1 MKSAFKQL
9 CVHTDTS
16 IPAYPLHV
24 FFFEPPSVYSSL
36 YPSFHSSLLTLYILP
51 STFSS
56 WCSPSSY
63 HINWWICSL
72 LTLNVCPVLSRGTVL
87 YVNVNVTSLTVYIM
101 CVIDHICLCKVQ
113 DWFVTGWEKCQST
126 AQYVVFIL
134 CGWASHLCVC
144 VHVSM
149 CVLLESCAGHAS
161 WSEESWY
168 AVLRCLHMPVSHL
181 PLLSCFHTMNGKQKW
196 KKKENEWMK
205 NERMHRRPPY
215 TFVLEKV
222 IRQKT
227 EKTYI
232 SYFCLVML
240 LCYKYMEELNKKWN
254 DEKTKQHV
262 SVTIATNICN
272 KCILCKFK
280 T

>member
-9 CVHTDTS
+9 CVHTDTL
-16 IPAYPLHV
+16 IPAYLLHV
-24 FFFEPPSVYSSL
+24 FFLESPSVYSTH

-113 DWFVTGWEKCQST
+113 DWFVTGWEKCQGT

-134 CGWASHLCVC
+134 CGRASHLCVC
-144 VHVSM
+144 ACEHV
-149 CVLLESCAGHAS
+149 CVVRKLCWPCFLERRVLVCCPEMSPHACEPS
-161 WSEESWY
+161 S
-168 AVLRCLHMPVSHL
+168 P
-181 PLLSCFHTMNGKQKW
+181 PLLFHTMNGEQKW

-205 NERMHRRPPY
+205 NEWMHRHPPD

-232 SYFCLVML
+232 SYFCLVMV
-240 LCYKYMEELNKKWN
+240 LCYKYMEELNKKMKWW
-254 DEKTKQHV
+254 KTK
-262 SVTIATNICN
+262 
-272 KCILCKFK
+272 
-280 T
+280 